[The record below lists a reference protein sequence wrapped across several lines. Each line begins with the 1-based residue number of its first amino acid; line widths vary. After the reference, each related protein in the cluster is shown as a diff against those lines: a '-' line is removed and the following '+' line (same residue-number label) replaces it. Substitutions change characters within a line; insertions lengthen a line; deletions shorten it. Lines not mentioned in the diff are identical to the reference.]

1 MRSFSY
7 TLRPSTA
14 AVSAAFG
21 VDELKQLAAQPTPRL
36 DRSPWQASAPQRMQA
51 RPSSWASVRVAGNLP
66 AGPGRL
72 SRCPE
77 APRIFVTRA
86 GTATLHPRDPVSPL
100 P

>member
-66 AGPGRL
+66 DGRGRL
-72 SRCPE
+72 SRCAE
-77 APRIFVTRA
+77 APRIFVTRV
-86 GTATLHPRDPVSPL
+86 GTGSVHRGGRVSR
-100 P
+100 